1 MKKTILV
8 LLTILTFAISKAQEI
23 PELNKVPNE
32 LVGIWKNFD
41 NEFLM
46 IRLRGDFERVDSKGR
61 RLAVGII
68 EVKED
73 TIKVI
78 RKDINDEYSLGYLV
92 NDKTFVVSKP
102 RQSNRAWLFN
112 KVK

>member
-8 LLTILTFAISKAQEI
+8 LLTILTFSISKAQEI
-23 PELNKVPNE
+23 PELNTVPSE

-41 NEFLM
+41 NEFLV
-46 IRLRGDFERVDSKGR
+46 IRLRGEFERVSAKGK

-68 EVKED
+68 KVKED
-73 TIKVI
+73 TINVI
-78 RKDINDEYSLGYLV
+78 RTDIDDEYSLGYLV
-92 NDKTFVVSKP
+92 NDKTFVISKP
-102 RQSNRAWLFN
+102 RQSDRAWLFN

>member
-8 LLTILTFAISKAQEI
+8 LLTILSFGTSKGQDIS
-23 PELNKVPNE
+23 ELNTVPNE
-32 LVGIWKNFD
+32 LVGIWQNFD

-46 IRLRGDFERVDSKGR
+46 IRLRGEFERVNSHGR

-73 TIKVI
+73 IIKVI
-78 RKDINDEYSLGYLV
+78 RTDTDEVYSLGYLV
-92 NDKTFVVSKP
+92 NDKTFVVTKP
-102 RQSNRAWLFN
+102 RQINRAWLFN
-112 KVK
+112 KIK

>member
-1 MKKTILV
+1 MKKTILL
-8 LLTILTFAISKAQEI
+8 LLTILTFSISKAQEI
-23 PELNKVPNE
+23 PELNIVPDE
-32 LVGIWKNFD
+32 LIGIWKNFD
-41 NEFLM
+41 NEFLI
-46 IRLRGDFERVDSKGR
+46 IRLQGNFERVDSNGR
-61 RLAVGII
+61 KLAVGII

-78 RKDINDEYSLGYLV
+78 RGDINDEYSLGYLV
-92 NDKTFVVSKP
+92 NDKTFIVSKP